1 MRRKEKMMKKLL
13 IFMLVLG
20 MASLA
25 NATIVGLHI
34 DSAAPGGSVATQLGP
49 SGTAIVWVTV
59 DTTAP
64 TGSPLNLGS
73 LDVLI
78 GIDGG
83 GATGTIVNALNPL
96 DIVVGHFYG
105 AQATWYGAPPPAPPL
120 SLIGGWGVGMTPPP
134 IYGAGNQSVEIGA
147 GQFGVQVYATSYPPM
162 AVLPP
167 DGVSH
172 FAPWLE
178 GAIGYVEIHCLGAGD
193 ITISIAGAQSFGG
206 TIMDDGITVPG
217 FGASTTVYQIPE
229 PMTVLLLGLGGL
241 FLRRRK

>member
-1 MRRKEKMMKKLL
+1 MMKKLL
-13 IFMLVLG
+13 IFMLVFG
-20 MASLA
+20 ISSVAS
-25 NATIVGLHI
+25 ATNVGLYI
-34 DSAAPGGSVATQLGP
+34 DPAAPGGSVATQLGP

-96 DIVVGHFYG
+96 DIVAGHYYG
-105 AQATWYGAPPPAPPL
+105 AQANWYAGPPPALPNVIL
-120 SLIGGWGVGMTPPP
+120 GGWGLGMTPAP
-134 IYGAGNQSVEIGA
+134 IYGAGNQNVEIGA

-162 AVLPP
+162 TPLPP

-172 FAPWLE
+172 FVWWLE

-193 ITISIAGAQSFGG
+193 ITVSIAPALNFGG
-206 TIMDDGITVPG
+206 TIMDDGITIPT
-217 FGASTTVYQIPE
+217 FGGPVMVHQVPE
-229 PMTVLLLGLGGL
+229 PVTIVLLGLGGL
-241 FLRRRK
+241 FLRRRRK